1 MKMFEL
7 LPRPLGSI
15 FRKLTHLT
23 CNSPYQLRLAKR
35 PSAGGYDIPPHL
47 YKCGGSAQGGQAQG
61 ATYIRWVSGGDKAPR
76 NPYFSAIS
84 RGLSPK
90 IRFQPNGF
98 QGPRSYLCR
107 HRVQFRR
114 ADILSHICTGGA
126 RACTNFFGK
135 LCAMFYSAPA
145 GKRSPLGTSPGNR
158 RRDLCDSANWITD
171 WIPSNFFGAA
181 PTANLS
187 MVLSPARNRR

>member
-1 MKMFEL
+1 MPRQ
-7 LPRPLGSI
+7 LPTTLRPRISRSSPRRKPPPSRSKSAAAVPDI
-15 FRKLTHLT
+15 NAPSRTVRPPFRLFD
-23 CNSPYQLRLAKR
+23 P
-35 PSAGGYDIPPHL
+35 
-47 YKCGGSAQGGQAQG
+47 
-61 ATYIRWVSGGDKAPR
+61 
-76 NPYFSAIS
+76 FSA
-84 RGLSPK
+84 RLH
-90 IRFQPNGF
+90 RFQPNGF

-107 HRVQFRR
+107 HRVQSRR

-126 RACTNFFGK
+126 RACANFFGK

>member
-1 MKMFEL
+1 M
-7 LPRPLGSI
+7 PRQMP
-15 FRKLTHLT
+15 TT
-23 CNSPYQLRLAKR
+23 LRLRLSRSNPRRKPPPSRSKSAAAVPDISAPSRTVR
-35 PSAGGYDIPPHL
+35 PPFRLFDP
-47 YKCGGSAQGGQAQG
+47 
-61 ATYIRWVSGGDKAPR
+61 
-76 NPYFSAIS
+76 FSA
-84 RGLSPK
+84 RLH
-90 IRFQPNGF
+90 RFQPNGF

-126 RACTNFFGK
+126 RACANFFGK